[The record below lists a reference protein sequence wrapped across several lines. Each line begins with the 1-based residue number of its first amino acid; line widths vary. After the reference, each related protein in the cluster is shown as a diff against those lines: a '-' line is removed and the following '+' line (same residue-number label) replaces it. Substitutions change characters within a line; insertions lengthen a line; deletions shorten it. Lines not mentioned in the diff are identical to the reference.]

1 MTEWEFDVAVS
12 TYDLVKAGVTV
23 AAWREV
29 STCADTY
36 ADASLGALQMAAA
49 DGAMPTDILWRY

>member
-1 MTEWEFDVAVS
+1 VWEFDVAVS
-12 TYDLVKAGVTV
+12 THDLVKAGVLV
-23 AAWREV
+23 ADWREV
-29 STCADTY
+29 SICSDSY